1 MMAMTIIDWLRRDPH
16 EAPSI
21 EIGDARLPVV
31 VRRHARFKRMTLRL
45 SPDGGEVRVA
55 IPQWGRTGDAL
66 RFVQARRDWLA
77 VQLSAHSRAEPPGHG
92 LTILYRGEA
101 LAIRHDP
108 AARRHPVPIE
118 GRIVLGGPEEA
129 LPGRLQRWL
138 EAEARTLFAADLE
151 HYCARA
157 GKAPPPLALSRATR
171 RWGSCSAKG
180 VVRINWRLVMA
191 PDQVRR
197 SVVAHE
203 VAHLVHFDHSPH
215 FHMLLGELFEGDV
228 AAANM
233 WLKREGRSLYQPF
246 G

>member
-1 MMAMTIIDWLRRDPH
+1 MTTMTMIDWLRRDPRQT
-16 EAPSI
+16 PSI

-31 VRRHARFKRMTLRL
+31 VRRHAQAKRMTLRL
-45 SPDGGEVRVA
+45 SPDGGEVRVT

-77 VQLSAHSRAEPPGHG
+77 AQLAASARAEPPGHG
-92 LTILYRGEA
+92 ATILYRGEP

-108 AARRHPVPIE
+108 AARRRPVPVA
-118 GRIVLGGPEEA
+118 GHIVLGGPEEA

-138 EAEARTLFAADLE
+138 EAEARALFAADLV
-151 HYCARA
+151 HYCAHI

-180 VVRINWRLVMA
+180 VVRLNWRLVMA
-191 PDQVRR
+191 PDPVRR

-203 VAHLVHFDHSPH
+203 VAHLVHFDHSPR
-215 FHMLLGELFEGDV
+215 FHTLLGELFEGDV
-228 AAANM
+228 AAANR